1 MQDLTILDSDGPA
14 IVALKKNLSQN
25 IPLSEQSTQNQLLNF
40 ILTLI
45 ACVSTVAWIW
55 FTLFMFS
62 SVLGFVFA
70 LFGFWIVL
78 GLVIY
83 TLDEMFC
90 GIPEQIRR
98 GKVRE
103 EARLNNIIDKE
114 NRELLAKQEA
124 EAKAAAE
131 LKAKQEADAK
141 AAVLKKTTITCL
153 KGKSVKKVTAVK
165 PVCPKGYK
173 KK

>member
-124 EAKAAAE
+124 EALE
-131 LKAKQEADAK
+131 AKEILRQRHEEENAQLMNEA
-141 AAVLKKTTITCL
+141 LRFYLLNKK
-153 KGKSVKKVTAVK
+153 GVK
-165 PVCPKGYK
+165 
-173 KK
+173 

>member
-14 IVALKKNLSQN
+14 IVAIKKSLSTN
-25 IPLSEQSTQNQLLNF
+25 VPLSEQSTQNQVLNF

-55 FTLFMFS
+55 FTLFEFS
-62 SVLGFVFA
+62 SVLSFVFA

-78 GLVIY
+78 GFFIHI
-83 TLDEMFC
+83 LDEMFC

-98 GKVRE
+98 GKVKE
-103 EARLNNIIDKE
+103 EARLNNLLDKE

-124 EAKAAAE
+124 EALE
-131 LKAKQEADAK
+131 AKEILRQRNEEENAQLMNEA
-141 AAVLKKTTITCL
+141 LRFYLLNKK
-153 KGKSVKKVTAVK
+153 GD
-165 PVCPKGYK
+165 
-173 KK
+173 

>member
-45 ACVSTVAWIW
+45 ACLSTVVWIW

-124 EAKAAAE
+124 EALE
-131 LKAKQEADAK
+131 AKEILRQRHEEENAQLMNEA
-141 AAVLKKTTITCL
+141 LRFYLLNKK
-153 KGKSVKKVTAVK
+153 GVK
-165 PVCPKGYK
+165 
-173 KK
+173 